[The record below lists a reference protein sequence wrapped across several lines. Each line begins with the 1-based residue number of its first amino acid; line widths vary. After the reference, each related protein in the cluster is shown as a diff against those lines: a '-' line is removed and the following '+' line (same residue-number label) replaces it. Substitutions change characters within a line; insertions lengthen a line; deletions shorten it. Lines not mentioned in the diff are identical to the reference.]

1 MRPLLRA
8 ILRRLTAPARGANIL
23 GAWPRPRTTTHWTR
37 NAPAPEVR
45 GHFRHPTKFLA
56 TGAQT
61 HQEPLDI
68 PVRCC
73 DNHDMKITSATIIPT
88 GIAGTSAAHPVID
101 HRYDE
106 SPITIVCST
115 TEIACSDWVCGDKGH
130 QGPVHQPADKVPA
143 IGYSTI
149 DGFPIWHART
159 GVRCK
164 ACGQRVSPWA
174 FVRDEHLEGD

>member
-1 MRPLLRA
+1 
-8 ILRRLTAPARGANIL
+8 
-23 GAWPRPRTTTHWTR
+23 
-37 NAPAPEVR
+37 
-45 GHFRHPTKFLA
+45 
-56 TGAQT
+56 
-61 HQEPLDI
+61 
-68 PVRCC
+68 
-73 DNHDMKITSATIIPT
+73 MKITSATIIPT
-88 GIAGTSAAHPVID
+88 GIEGTSAAHLVID

-106 SPITIVCST
+106 SPITIVWST

-143 IGYSTI
+143 IGYITT

-174 FVRDEHLEGD
+174 LVRDEHLEGDELTEVAREVADLAAEDREAQQRAKEIADRNRG